1 MKLLMMIIPLV
12 YIAGNGYLYWRTLQA
27 ISGLPV
33 WAKVTVSVL
42 FWVAAFSLFA
52 AIGMREVR
60 MPEGIMKAMFV
71 TGSVWMVFLL
81 YSVLLLA
88 LFDIIRLFVPALGP
102 SLFYAFPLTC
112 CLLLYGYENYRN
124 PKVEHI
130 VIDLEKEFEGGE
142 FTAVAISDVHL
153 GYGTGPKALQRY
165 VELINAQKPD
175 VIFISGDLI
184 DNSLRPLMDKPFDEI
199 LNTLEAPM
207 GIYMVP
213 GNHEYISGAD
223 ACEEYIRNNTGIHF
237 LRDSLTTLPNGIQV
251 IGRDDRSNRRRMPL
265 EELMSQAD
273 AGKPV
278 IVLDHQPYELA
289 LTDSLGVD
297 IQLSGH
303 THNGQVWPL
312 NMLIDRMYE
321 QGHGYRKWKNSHIY
335 VSSGLSLWG
344 PPFRIGTNS
353 DLAVITVKP
362 NPLSLSNLQEVRAD
376 KGEHAL

>member
-1 MKLLMMIIPLV
+1 MKILLMIMPLI
-12 YIAGNGYLYWRTLQA
+12 YLAGNGYLYWRTLQA

-42 FWVAAFSLFA
+42 FWVAALSLFVA
-52 AIGMREVR
+52 LGMRELRV
-60 MPEGIMKAMFV
+60 PEPVMKTMFT

-88 LFDIIRLFVPALGP
+88 LFDMIKLFVPVHGP

-112 CLLLYGYENYRN
+112 CLLLYGYVNFRN

-130 VIDLEKEFEGGE
+130 TAELEKEFDGGE
-142 FTAVAISDVHL
+142 FTAVAVSDVHL

-165 VELINAQKPD
+165 VRLINAQKPD

-184 DNSLRPLMDKPFDEI
+184 DNSLRPLMDKPFAEV
-199 LNTLEAPM
+199 LNRLEAPM

-213 GNHEYISGAD
+213 GNHEYISGVD
-223 ACEEYIRNNTGIHF
+223 ACEEYIRKNTGIHF
-237 LRDSLTTLPNGIQV
+237 LRDSLTSLPNGIQV
-251 IGRDDRSNRRRMPL
+251 IGRDDRSNRRRLPL
-265 EELMSQAD
+265 EKLMSKAD
-273 AGKPV
+273 TVKPV

-289 LTDSLGVD
+289 VTDSLGAD

-312 NMLIDRMYE
+312 NILIDIIYE
-321 QGHGYRKWKNSHIY
+321 QGYGYRKWKNSHIY

-362 NPLSLSNLQEVRAD
+362 NPLSLNNLQEVRAD
-376 KGEHAL
+376 KG

>member
-27 ISGLPV
+27 MTGLPV
-33 WAKVTVSVL
+33 WAKVTASVL

-112 CLLLYGYENYRN
+112 CLLLYGYVNYRN

-130 VIDLEKEFEGGE
+130 VINLEKEFEGGE

-237 LRDSLTTLPNGIQV
+237 LRDNLTTLPNGIQV

-265 EELMSQAD
+265 EELMLQSD

-289 LTDSLGVD
+289 VTDSLGVD

-303 THNGQVWPL
+303 THDGQVWPL

-353 DLAVITVKP
+353 DLAVITVKS
-362 NPLSLSNLQEVRAD
+362 NPLNPNHLQ
-376 KGEHAL
+376 